1 MANLINTAFS
11 ALSRILGLSSGSSR
25 TSTTVDG
32 GQLLN
37 ANFWSRPICT
47 MVDGIPRSAGVT
59 PLATLQD
66 VQKEL
71 ALGAGATHKD
81 ASNGW
86 TPVHYAVQY
95 NTDPEIIMLLLDR
108 GADVNSKTNL
118 GRTPLQLAA
127 GYNSDVLISTLLLDQ
142 GADIAAKN
150 DAGLT
155 ALHFAAL
162 SNDNPHVI
170 ELLLDRGADLESRT
184 NSNSTP
190 LHLAAESNVHPVII
204 LKLLELGADLTAEDG
219 GGNMPLHRALANQNL
234 AAHDL
239 LFDMMWEA
247 G

>member
-11 ALSRILGLSSGSSR
+11 ALGRILGLSSRSSR
-25 TSTTVDG
+25 TSTIVNG

-37 ANFWSRPICT
+37 ANFWSRSMATI
-47 MVDGIPRSAGVT
+47 VDGIPQFEPVT

-71 ALGAGATHKD
+71 DLGASATDKD
-81 ASNGW
+81 VFDGW

-95 NTDPEIIMLLLDR
+95 NTDPEIITLFLEQ
-108 GADVNSKTNL
+108 GADVNAKTNL

-127 GYNSDVLISTLLLDQ
+127 RYNSVVSISTLLLDR

-150 DAGLT
+150 HAGLT

-162 SNDNPHVI
+162 SNDNPRVI
-170 ELLLDRGADLESRT
+170 ELLLDRGADLEART

-190 LHLAAESNVHPVII
+190 LHLAAESNVHPDIV
-204 LKLLELGADLTAEDG
+204 LKLLELGADLTAKDG
-219 GGNMPLHRALANQNL
+219 AGNMPLHRALANNNL
-234 AAHDL
+234 TVHDL
-239 LFDMMWEA
+239 LFDTMWEA